1 MALVGSP
8 NFPIGETTSVQSPNL
23 SIGEIASDLDLCG
36 KRKRGNE
43 IQETDAAMAKTKA
56 KAKESRMVSEFT
68 DFNDL
73 LRRFKNKM
81 VFEDEDF
88 DLMRDYCDSDEDYDM
103 VEEMKRSLPF
113 DKGPVVEYINQVRN
127 SGGFD
132 VDVKLP
138 RWLDVGW
145 DFINLPLAE
154 SRDEV
159 YERANLAINEI
170 NVDMKSKAFEL
181 VEVVKAVMSKP
192 IFQLSFFTLAV
203 KEVGAAATN
212 ILTIQAIV
220 YHPFNAPWKLREWRF
235 KPEVV

>member
-1 MALVGSP
+1 MALVGNPTFS
-8 NFPIGETTSVQSPNL
+8 IGETTSVQSPNL
-23 SIGEIASDLDLCG
+23 SIGETASDLDSCG

-43 IQETDAAMAKTKA
+43 IQEINAAMAKT

-68 DFNDL
+68 DFSDL

-81 VFEDEDF
+81 IFEDEDF

-103 VEEMKRSLPF
+103 KEEMKRSLPF

-145 DFINLPLAE
+145 DFINLPVAE

-159 YERANLAINEI
+159 YERAKLAIDEI

-181 VEVVKAVMSKP
+181 VEVVKAVMSKL
-192 IFQLSFFTLAV
+192 IFQLSFLTLAV

-212 ILTIQAIV
+212 TLTVQAIV